1 MAYYLGNAPTRRS
14 TVVYPPSA
22 PPDELRDIYRQIDEE
37 DLLTDSAD
45 EFDAPEEDEPLSP
58 QGPALKDNEDEDV
71 DVFGGFD
78 SHILDG
84 PDSSP
89 RRTAADYAKDEE
101 RLRRAT
107 SSRSPVFSRATVGN
121 GGLTAEDLQRRDEE
135 PQPIVHEDDHS
146 GPALNL
152 PSTWGSRASKSR
164 NWLRNVQ
171 VGEGSRDEK
180 KESTDALS
188 TRSKS
193 SVDSSVRPVST
204 TPDHS
209 PGGRYLKRNALEPI
223 LNRSTATSPNGSKL
237 PSMQND
243 QLPTEV
249 NVPNT
254 PVFGYKTSTFTRPS
268 PTKRDS
274 HQLLRRLSR
283 SLNSNPDQ
291 NEVKTPEP
299 QKPAGGRIYDKT
311 PVVTGAWIDTPVTER
326 PAKLPEPPSQDVNS
340 ADAKINEPTKHVEP
354 EPEESSQRHE
364 PSLEEKPKME
374 EKAKPESQPPK
385 EKTRP
390 PLIKPN
396 LPKSGLETVIEDVRA
411 ENGEFTLGDDTIESL
426 QELLDEKPT
435 EHKTEEEEEAESE
448 KAILEKLDSAK
459 LQAMDPYDLDRL
471 NDKLQS
477 LMQNIK
483 TIKRGL
489 RDLEEQGC
497 MDPHISSSPPSSP
510 DGSKKMQHLHTGKIC
525 ESCRTFNDG
534 RLYVSIPLPRL
545 WKRNPDSGRINPT
558 RLGWFTLIFVLW
570 FLSEST
576 MCDYYSHP
584 LFSDVCDRNC
594 LMYDAPRFPFVLPT
608 VLWRW
613 SNFSE
618 ILAPVIA
625 VFVAF
630 FKLAAQLLGLWDG
643 YVDDVPRNFNLSGEI
658 RVRGSQV
665 TDFSAP
671 TATPGYNFVPKL
683 WQGRAQSHN
692 QQPSVVPSVP
702 SLKLDSHEESM
713 DEDEFIG

>member
-1 MAYYLGNAPTRRS
+1 MAYYLGNAPSRRP
-14 TVVYPPSA
+14 TVVQPPSV

-45 EFDAPEEDEPLSP
+45 DSDAPMEEEPLSP
-58 QGPALKDNEDEDV
+58 RRPPLKDNEDEDL

-78 SHILDG
+78 SHILGG

-89 RRTAADYAKDEE
+89 RRTVADYAKDEE
-101 RLRRAT
+101 RLKRAT
-107 SSRSPVFSRATVGN
+107 SSRSPAFSRATVGN

-152 PSTWGSRASKSR
+152 PTTWGSRASRSR
-164 NWLRNVQ
+164 SWIRNIQ
-171 VGEGSRDEK
+171 VGEESRDEK
-180 KESTDALS
+180 RETPDALR

-193 SVDSSVRPVST
+193 SVDSSVGPIST

-223 LNRSTATSPNGSKL
+223 FNRPAATSPSRSKL
-237 PSMQND
+237 PSMQNN
-243 QLPTEV
+243 QQPTEG
-249 NVPNT
+249 NTPNT
-254 PVFGYKTSTFTRPS
+254 PLAGYKTSTFTRPS

-291 NEVKTPEP
+291 NEVQTPEP
-299 QKPAGGRIYDKT
+299 QKPTGSRIYDKT

-340 ADAKINEPTKHVEP
+340 AVAKDNEPAKHVEP
-354 EPEESSQRHE
+354 EPEVSSQRKE
-364 PSLEEKPKME
+364 PSRQEKPKME
-374 EKAKPESQPPK
+374 ENTKPAQQPPK
-385 EKTRP
+385 KNRP

-396 LPKSGLETVIEDVRA
+396 LPKSGLETVMEDVRA
-411 ENGEFTLGDDTIESL
+411 ENGDFALGDDTIESL
-426 QELLDEKPT
+426 QGMLDEKPT

-448 KAILEKLDSAK
+448 KTILKKLESAK
-459 LQAMDPYDLDRL
+459 LQAIDPYDLDRL
-471 NDKLQS
+471 NDMLQS
-477 LMQNIK
+477 LMQNLS
-483 TIKRGL
+483 TVKRGL
-489 RDLEEQGC
+489 SDLEKQGSAG
-497 MDPHISSSPPSSP
+497 PQESTPSPSSP
-510 DGSKKMQHLHTGKIC
+510 DGSKRMRHHHTGKTC
-525 ESCRTFNDG
+525 ESCGALGDG
-534 RLYVSIPLPRL
+534 RLYATIPLPRL
-545 WKRNPDSGRINPT
+545 WKRNPGTGRIGPT
-558 RLGWFTLIFVLW
+558 RLGWFTLMFVLW

-594 LMYDAPRFPFVLPT
+594 LMYDAPQFPFVLPT
-608 VLWRW
+608 MLWRW

-618 ILAPVIA
+618 ILAPVTA
-625 VFVAF
+625 VFFAL

-643 YVDDVPRNFNLSGEI
+643 YVDDAPRNFNLSGEI

-665 TDFSAP
+665 TEFSAA
-671 TATPGYNFVPKL
+671 TASPGYNFIPKL
-683 WQGRAQSHN
+683 WQGRTQSQN
-692 QQPSVVPSVP
+692 QQPSVAPSVP
-702 SLKLDSHEESM
+702 SLNLESYEESM